1 MRMVRLVLAGAVLP
15 AAVVLVPVAAVPTPT
30 PRPVPP
36 DLTSAPL
43 DGLDPSGR
51 REAGAHDPADTRDL
65 AAGPTDAA
73 GPERTGTPAPTAA
86 PGDPVVAITAALE
99 VPDVAVLGVTW
110 DPGASPAEVAIR
122 LREGAVWTPW
132 TPLPLS
138 AEHGPDPGAAE
149 DVGARPGSD
158 PVVVSEDEV
167 DVQVRVSGEEG
178 GEVDGLRLEVVDAG
192 ESAADAAVGTAAPGT
207 ADAAPARPAVLT
219 RQQWGADESIRGAPS
234 YGRVRAGFVHHTVSS
249 NSYTADQVPAIIR
262 GIYAYHVKSRGW
274 KDIGYNF
281 LVDRF
286 GRIWEGRYGGVDR
299 PVIGAHTSGYNGEA
313 FAMSAIGDFTST
325 TPSDAVIDAYG
336 RLFGWKLALH
346 GVDPTVTT
354 RLGGTAFRT
363 VSGHRDAGSTE
374 CPGQRL
380 YDRLGTIR
388 SLAKAHQGSFSARDP
403 QRVAAPN
410 GAPDLAGLGGTR
422 DRLLLSQGDGGRGF
436 LAPGAVGRG
445 WSGFDPVGAGRWDG
459 DPHPDLLAVER
470 ATGLL
475 WLYPGNGTGGWQPR
489 RQVGTKWTSMRHVVG
504 IGDWDG
510 DGRRDLLAV
519 DGAHRL
525 WLYSGNGRG
534 GFLARRQIGSGW
546 GVMDL
551 LVSVGDWDRDGRP
564 DLVARE
570 AATGVLWLY
579 PGNGVG
585 GALPRRQI
593 GSGWGGMRSV
603 VGPGDWDGDKRPDLL
618 AVDRAGDVWLYP
630 RTSSGSFATRVR
642 VRSGWREVDAV
653 AAVGNWDGKGGA
665 DLLAR
670 SGADGRLILHP
681 GSGGRRF
688 VPGHVAAPPG
698 GRMDAVVIVGD
709 WSGDGRVDV
718 VGRAVNGAL
727 NLWRGRGDGTFQ
739 AASAIGAGWGGMSS
753 LAAGGDWDGD
763 GRPDL
768 MALERS
774 SGSVWQYRA
783 NGSGGFLARRK
794 IGAGLGRFDLLVGV
808 GRWDADGAPDLL
820 AREASTG
827 ALYLFAG
834 NGPGGLLPPRRV
846 GKGWQTMDLV
856 VGVGDADGDG
866 RRDLV
871 ARERASG
878 ALWLYPG
885 DGIGGFRPRVAV
897 GPEWAS
903 WGALG

>member
-51 REAGAHDPADTRDL
+51 REAGAHDPADIRDL

-336 RLFGWKLALH
+336 RLFG
-346 GVDPTVTT
+346 
-354 RLGGTAFRT
+354 
-363 VSGHRDAGSTE
+363 
-374 CPGQRL
+374 
-380 YDRLGTIR
+380 
-388 SLAKAHQGSFSARDP
+388 
-403 QRVAAPN
+403 
-410 GAPDLAGLGGTR
+410 
-422 DRLLLSQGDGGRGF
+422 
-436 LAPGAVGRG
+436 
-445 WSGFDPVGAGRWDG
+445 
-459 DPHPDLLAVER
+459 
-470 ATGLL
+470 
-475 WLYPGNGTGGWQPR
+475 
-489 RQVGTKWTSMRHVVG
+489 
-504 IGDWDG
+504 
-510 DGRRDLLAV
+510 
-519 DGAHRL
+519 
-525 WLYSGNGRG
+525 
-534 GFLARRQIGSGW
+534 
-546 GVMDL
+546 
-551 LVSVGDWDRDGRP
+551 
-564 DLVARE
+564 
-570 AATGVLWLY
+570 
-579 PGNGVG
+579 
-585 GALPRRQI
+585 
-593 GSGWGGMRSV
+593 
-603 VGPGDWDGDKRPDLL
+603 
-618 AVDRAGDVWLYP
+618 
-630 RTSSGSFATRVR
+630 
-642 VRSGWREVDAV
+642 
-653 AAVGNWDGKGGA
+653 
-665 DLLAR
+665 
-670 SGADGRLILHP
+670 
-681 GSGGRRF
+681 
-688 VPGHVAAPPG
+688 
-698 GRMDAVVIVGD
+698 
-709 WSGDGRVDV
+709 
-718 VGRAVNGAL
+718 
-727 NLWRGRGDGTFQ
+727 
-739 AASAIGAGWGGMSS
+739 
-753 LAAGGDWDGD
+753 
-763 GRPDL
+763 
-768 MALERS
+768 
-774 SGSVWQYRA
+774 
-783 NGSGGFLARRK
+783 
-794 IGAGLGRFDLLVGV
+794 
-808 GRWDADGAPDLL
+808 
-820 AREASTG
+820 
-827 ALYLFAG
+827 
-834 NGPGGLLPPRRV
+834 
-846 GKGWQTMDLV
+846 
-856 VGVGDADGDG
+856 
-866 RRDLV
+866 
-871 ARERASG
+871 
-878 ALWLYPG
+878 
-885 DGIGGFRPRVAV
+885 
-897 GPEWAS
+897 
-903 WGALG
+903 